1 MPESKQKKLE
11 RVRPPKV
18 QISYE
23 VETLDAVVKKELPFV
38 MGVLADLS
46 GDNEVKDARG
56 RPMKITER
64 KFSHIDRDNFNTIL
78 KSSKPKATFRV
89 ADKLSGEDGKT
100 MSIDLE
106 FQHMEDF
113 HPEKIAEKI
122 DPLRKLMEARR
133 RLASLKQKMDGN
145 TDLEN
150 SLNEILRNVDL
161 RQQVKSSLDAD
172 ENNSGNSQA

>member
-23 VETLDAVVKKELPFV
+23 VETLDAIVKKELPFV
-38 MGVLADLS
+38 MGVIADLS
-46 GDNEVKDARG
+46 GDNEVKDAKG
-56 RPMKITER
+56 RPVKINER
-64 KFSHIDRDNFNTIL
+64 KFSQIDKDNFNTIL
-78 KSSKPKATFRV
+78 NGCKPRATFRV
-89 ADKLSGEDGKT
+89 ADKLSGEAGKT
-100 MSIDLE
+100 MNIDLE
-106 FQHMEDF
+106 FQHINDF

-122 DPLRKLMEARR
+122 EPMRKLMEARR

-150 SLNEILRNVDL
+150 SLNEILKNVDV
-161 RQQVKSSLDAD
+161 RKQIKASLGA
-172 ENNSGNSQA
+172 N

>member
-23 VETLDAVVKKELPFV
+23 VETLDAIVKKELPFV
-38 MGVLADLS
+38 MGVIADLS
-46 GDNEVKDARG
+46 GDNEVKDAKG
-56 RPMKITER
+56 RPVKITDR
-64 KFSHIDRDNFNTIL
+64 KFSQIDRDNFNTIL
-78 KSSKPKATFRV
+78 NGCKPRAAFRV
-89 ADKLSGEDGKT
+89 ADKLSGEAGKT

-106 FQHMEDF
+106 FQHMNDF

-122 DPLRKLMEARR
+122 EPMRKLMEARR

-150 SLNEILRNVDL
+150 SLNEILKNVDL
-161 RQQVKSSLDAD
+161 RQQVKASLEA
-172 ENNSGNSQA
+172 N

>member
-38 MGVLADLS
+38 MGVIADLS
-46 GDNEVKDARG
+46 GDNEVKNAKG
-56 RPMKITER
+56 KPLKITER
-64 KFSHIDRDNFNTIL
+64 KFSNIDRDNFNSIL
-78 KSSKPKATFRV
+78 KSSRPRATFRI
-89 ADKLSGEDGKT
+89 ADKLTGDPEKT
-100 MSIDLE
+100 LSIDLE
-106 FQHMEDF
+106 FQNMDDF

-122 DPLRKLMEARR
+122 EPLRKLMEARR

-161 RQQVKSSLDAD
+161 RQQVKSSLDTD
-172 ENNSGNSQA
+172 QKPENPQS

>member
-38 MGVLADLS
+38 MGVIADLS
-46 GDNEVKDARG
+46 GDNEVKNAKG
-56 RPMKITER
+56 RTLKITER
-64 KFSHIDRDNFNTIL
+64 KFCQIDRDNFNNVL
-78 KSSKPKATFRV
+78 KSCRPRATFRV
-89 ADKLSGEDGKT
+89 SDKLSGEPDKT

-106 FQHMEDF
+106 FQNMEDF

-122 DPLRKLMEARR
+122 EPLRKLMEARR

-161 RQQVKSSLDAD
+161 RQQVKSSLEAEEQT
-172 ENNSGNSQA
+172 ENPKQ